1 MAVLY
6 GAAAAN
12 AFSVNP
18 PVKSSPAE
26 HGGRVRSLTDT
37 VTYATQTTSD
47 TIVIGGGYLPVGAR
61 VLEVLMT
68 TSVTTGSATLA
79 LGISGSTAKYKAAGA
94 ITTANVPQVFG
105 VAAALNTT
113 LTSAEQLFL
122 TIAGASLPAS
132 GTLVVTVLYVVD

>member
-18 PVKSSPAE
+18 PVKSSPGE
-26 HGGRVRSLTDT
+26 HGGMVRSLTDT

-79 LGISGSTAKYKAAGA
+79 LGITGTVAKYKAAA
-94 ITTANVPQVFG
+94 AVTTANVPQIYG
-105 VAAALNTT
+105 VAAALNVPLTT
-113 LTSAEQLFL
+113 QEQLFL

-132 GTLVVTVLYVVD
+132 GTLVVSVKYVVD

>member
-12 AFSVNP
+12 AFSVAP
-18 PVKSSPAE
+18 PVKSSPGE
-26 HGGRVRSLTDT
+26 HGGLVRSLTDT

-47 TIVIGGGYLPVGAR
+47 TIVIGGGYLPIGAR

-79 LGISGSTAKYKAAGA
+79 LGITGTVAKYKAAGA
-94 ITTANVPQVFG
+94 VTTANVPQVFG
-105 VAAALNTT
+105 PAAALNVP
-113 LTSAEQLFL
+113 LTAQEQLFL

>member
-12 AFSVNP
+12 VFNTNP
-18 PVKSSPAE
+18 PTKASPGE
-26 HGGRVRSLTDT
+26 HGGTIRSLTDT

-47 TIVIGGGYLPVGAR
+47 TIVIGGGLLPIGAR
-61 VLEVLMT
+61 VLEVVMT

-79 LGISGSTAKYKAAGA
+79 LGITGNTGKYKAAGA
-94 ITTANVPQVFG
+94 VTTANVPQTFG
-105 VAAALNTT
+105 PAAALNVP
-113 LTSAEQLFL
+113 LTAPEQLFL

-132 GTLVVTVLYVVD
+132 GTLVVSVKYVVE